1 MILRVIERGDP
12 LRSEIE
18 NYVRQVFA
26 RQHAA
31 LVREFPDRLAAVLAP
46 DRSPLCAA
54 GFRTAEDGFFSEYY
68 LDAPIEA
75 ALARNCG
82 MPVERSQVIEVTSLA
97 SDRPGHCFLLL
108 DYITQLGRAD
118 GRRWGVFTATEK
130 LRRRLERTGLTVA
143 TLAPACA
150 EAVPNRQD
158 WGRYY
163 EAKPTVC
170 AMWDCSW
177 RPISF
182 LTPHSPPAMPELES
196 LLLKE
201 SKALD

>member
-1 MILRVIERGDP
+1 MILRVVERGDP
-12 LRSEIE
+12 LRSDIE
-18 NYVRQVFA
+18 TYIRQVFA

-54 GFRTAEDGFFSEYY
+54 GIRTAEDGFFSEYY

-75 ALARNCG
+75 ALTRNCG
-82 MPVERSQVIEVTSLA
+82 APVERGQVIEVTSLA

-118 GRRWGVFTATEK
+118 GRRWGVFTATGK

-143 TLAPACA
+143 TLAAARA

-163 EAKPTVC
+163 DANPMVC
-170 AMWDCSW
+170 AMRDCHW

-182 LTPHSPPAMPELES
+182 LTPHSLPPASDLQD
-196 LLLKE
+196 LLLRE
-201 SKALD
+201 SKSID

>member
-12 LRSEIE
+12 LRSGIE
-18 NYVRQVFA
+18 AYIREVFA

-54 GFRTAEDGFFSEYY
+54 GIRTAEDGFFSEYY
-68 LDAPIEA
+68 LDGPIET
-75 ALARNCG
+75 ALTRKCG
-82 MPVERSQVIEVTSLA
+82 TPVERGQVIEVTSLA

-108 DYITQLGRAD
+108 DYITQLGRAG

-130 LRRRLERTGLTVA
+130 LRRRLQRTGLTVA
-143 TLAPACA
+143 TLAAARA

-163 EAKPTVC
+163 DANPMVC
-170 AMWDCSW
+170 AMRDCSL

-182 LTPHSPPAMPELES
+182 LAPYSPPAAPELQDR
-196 LLLKE
+196 LLRE
-201 SKALD
+201 SKAFD